1 MERFER
7 FDDRKLDS
15 LRARYRGDDLFRTW
29 ARPLCQL
36 ENQLGEL
43 NAVEVWS
50 ETEMLRQRLADVNEH
65 PDAEAEFFYGQLKS
79 RHQSGRTAIVILA
92 VLFSQMADAAPD
104 DDAAAERN
112 PNRAVCSVLA
122 HVLMAPEHRAFAEKL
137 IHVFKSRRYDND
149 GRKIVLPVTDYMD
162 LRSPLQLMD
171 DAAKASVEACVGAI
185 LELTQGLKRML
196 TVSWEVYASVWRDIC
211 AMEEVC
217 LLMVKVEP
225 RNNRWGKNL
234 KLVANVVGMMS
245 GIKHGEKAVVEGSA
259 AALSKVFPSNVRS
272 YIMYHADFGSSNTPL
287 TRELHTRIKR
297 LIETAVADAADAA
310 AAADKG

>member
-1 MERFER
+1 MERFKR

-79 RHQSGRTAIVILA
+79 RHQSERTAIVILA

-137 IHVFKSRRYDND
+137 IHVFKSRRYDNE

-272 YIMYHADFGSSNTPL
+272 CIMYHADFGSSNTPL

-297 LIETAVADAADAA
+297 LIETAVADAA

>member
-79 RHQSGRTAIVILA
+79 RHQSERTAIVILA

-137 IHVFKSRRYDND
+137 IHVFKSRRYDNE

-297 LIETAVADAADAA
+297 LIETAVADAA

>member
-137 IHVFKSRRYDND
+137 IHVFKSRRYDNE

-171 DAAKASVEACVGAI
+171 DAAKASVEACVGEI

-297 LIETAVADAADAA
+297 LIETAVADAA

>member
-92 VLFSQMADAAPD
+92 VLFTQMADAAPD
-104 DDAAAERN
+104 DDAAERN

-137 IHVFKSRRYDND
+137 IHVFKSRRYDNE

-217 LLMVKVEP
+217 LLMS
-225 RNNRWGKNL
+225 RSSRL
-234 KLVANVVGMMS
+234 TTVG
-245 GIKHGEKAVVEGSA
+245 A
-259 AALSKVFPSNVRS
+259 RT
-272 YIMYHADFGSSNTPL
+272 SSLWQTL
-287 TRELHTRIKR
+287 L
-297 LIETAVADAADAA
+297 
-310 AAADKG
+310 G

>member
-1 MERFER
+1 MEHFER

-65 PDAEAEFFYGQLKS
+65 PDTEAEFFYGQLKS

-104 DDAAAERN
+104 DDAAAEHN

-122 HVLMAPEHRAFAEKL
+122 RVLMAPEHRAFAEKL
-137 IHVFKSRRYDND
+137 IHVFKSRRYDNE

-162 LRSPLQLMD
+162 IRSPLQLMD

-211 AMEEVC
+211 AMEEVG

-245 GIKHGEKAVVEGSA
+245 GIRHGEKAVVEGSA

-297 LIETAVADAADAA
+297 LIETAVADAA

>member
-92 VLFSQMADAAPD
+92 VLFTQMADAAPD
-104 DDAAAERN
+104 DDEDAAERN

-122 HVLMAPEHRAFAEKL
+122 RVLMAPEHRAFAEKL
-137 IHVFKSRRYDND
+137 IHVFKSRRYDNE

-225 RNNRWGKNL
+225 RNNCWGKNL

-297 LIETAVADAADAA
+297 LIETAVADAA

>member
-137 IHVFKSRRYDND
+137 IHVFKSRRYDNE

-185 LELTQGLKRML
+185 LELTQGIKRML

>member
-1 MERFER
+1 M
-7 FDDRKLDS
+7 
-15 LRARYRGDDLFRTW
+15 
-29 ARPLCQL
+29 PL
-36 ENQLGEL
+36 
-43 NAVEVWS
+43 VWS

-104 DDAAAERN
+104 DDEDAAERN

-122 HVLMAPEHRAFAEKL
+122 RVLMAPEHRAFAEKL
-137 IHVFKSRRYDND
+137 IHVFKSRRYDNE

-171 DAAKASVEACVGAI
+171 DAAKASVEARVGEI

-259 AALSKVFPSNVRS
+259 AALSKVFPSNVRA

-297 LIETAVADAADAA
+297 LIETAVADAA

>member
-1 MERFER
+1 MNDSTTASSTACVPAIAATTCFAHGLARCV
-7 FDDRKLDS
+7 S
-15 LRARYRGDDLFRTW
+15 LRTNWANLMPLRCGARRRCCVSDWLMSMSTPMP
-29 ARPLCQL
+29 RP
-36 ENQLGEL
+36 
-43 NAVEVWS
+43 S
-50 ETEMLRQRLADVNEH
+50 
-65 PDAEAEFFYGQLKS
+65 FFYGQLKS
-79 RHQSGRTAIVILA
+79 RHQSERTAIVILA

-137 IHVFKSRRYDND
+137 IHVFKSRRYDNE

-171 DAAKASVEACVGAI
+171 DAAKASVEVCVGAI

-259 AALSKVFPSNVRS
+259 AALSNVFPSNVRS

-297 LIETAVADAADAA
+297 LIETAVADAA